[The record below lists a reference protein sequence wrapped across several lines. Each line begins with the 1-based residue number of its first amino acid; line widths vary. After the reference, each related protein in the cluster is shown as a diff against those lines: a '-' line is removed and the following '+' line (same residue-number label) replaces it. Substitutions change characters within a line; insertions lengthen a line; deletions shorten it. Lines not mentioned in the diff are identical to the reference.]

1 MSKITISLSLL
12 ISLFIVGCS
21 STSTLN
27 KQTDKA
33 KQAYINGDFETA
45 FTLYN
50 TFIEQRKSSNKEIS
64 GEIYSTA
71 AKSAFE
77 LNKLKVAE
85 GLFKQAY
92 YKDYADADMY
102 ADMISIYRSID
113 NLSKEI
119 DALEY
124 FTLHFS
130 DDSRFTDLNMRLF
143 ETYIESENWDKA
155 VQKWSDFSAET
166 KANVKAMELYLVA
179 QTKLENY
186 KEADKLAIDILKKN
200 AKSEVAL
207 ERMADKYFQKAEN
220 RYQKE
225 MTAYEKNKTIKQYN
239 IMLKALDIV
248 TVDFKK
254 SLKYYEKLYK
264 MYPSKKYAKKMANIY
279 ARFQDKKK
287 SDYYRRLSK

>member
-64 GEIYSTA
+64 GEIYSAA

-155 VQKWSDFSAET
+155 VQKWADFSAET

-225 MTAYEKNKTIKQYN
+225 MTVYEKNKTIKQYN